1 MKFLIQ
7 KTPDKF
13 LKSVNDEINS
23 ILARHIDGLYPDYM
37 YPEKDETLSIP
48 VELVEQEK
56 NYIVLAEIPGVK
68 KEDLNIDVDKYSLT
82 ISAKKEQHTSEKDDY
97 YRRTEF
103 SYGEFSRSI
112 CFPEEVNTNEIEAK
126 LENGVLKIE
135 LAKKE
140 PEKNDKKKITI
151 K

>member
-1 MKFLIQ
+1 M
-7 KTPDKF
+7 
-13 LKSVNDEINS
+13 
-23 ILARHIDGLYPDYM
+23 
-37 YPEKDETLSIP
+37 
-48 VELVEQEK
+48 VEQEK
-56 NYIVLAEIPGVK
+56 NYIVLAEVPGIK
-68 KEDLNIDVDKYSLT
+68 KEDLNIDVDKSSMT
-82 ISAKKEQHTSEKDDY
+82 ISAKKEQTNSEENDY

-126 LENGVLKIE
+126 LENGILKVE

-140 PEKNDKKKITI
+140 PEKNDKKKIAI

>member
-1 MKFLIQ
+1 
-7 KTPDKF
+7 
-13 LKSVNDEINS
+13 
-23 ILARHIDGLYPDYM
+23 M

-56 NYIVLAEIPGVK
+56 NYVVLAEVPGVK
-68 KEDLNIDVDKYSLT
+68 KEDLNIDVDKFSLT

-126 LENGVLKIE
+126 LENGILKVE

-140 PEKNDKKKITI
+140 LEKNDKKKITI